1 MAGAKEKRE
10 RSRRAWLRP
19 HALVALMALALPAVA
34 AAAATGSGGPTP
46 AERQDGREEVLSVQ
60 LATFDGQAV
69 NLGQYLGRPMVVNFF
84 ASWCGPCA
92 REMPDFQAFHVARSD
107 EVTFVGV
114 SLQDTPEAAQ
124 ALADRTGATY
134 DLVRDTES
142 ELFRAVGGTSM
153 PTTVFISASGEVVD
167 VHGGELPARMLEERI
182 DRLLAAA

>member
-10 RSRRAWLRP
+10 RSRRAWSRP
-19 HALVALMALALPAVA
+19 HALVVVAAVALAAAA

-46 AERQDGREEVLSVQ
+46 AERQAGREEVLSVQ

-69 NLGQYLGRPMVVNFF
+69 TLGHYLGRPMVVNFF

-92 REMPDFQAFHVARSD
+92 REMPDFQAVHVARSD

-124 ALADRTGATY
+124 ALAERTGVTY

-142 ELFRAVGGTSM
+142 ELFRVVGGTSM
-153 PTTVFISASGEVVD
+153 PTTVFISASGEVID
-167 VHGGELPARMLEERI
+167 VQSGELPPRTLDEGI

>member
-1 MAGAKEKRE
+1 MAEAGRR
-10 RSRRAWLRP
+10 RSRRKWSRP
-19 HALVALMALALPAVA
+19 QALVAVVAVALVA
-34 AAAATGSGGPTP
+34 AAAVLSTGNPDPAPTDRRDNP
-46 AERQDGREEVLSVQ
+46 SDVLSVE
-60 LATFDGQAV
+60 LATFDGGAV
-69 NLGQYLGRPMVVNFF
+69 ALGDYAGRPMVVNFF

-92 REMPDFQAFHVARSD
+92 REMPDFEAVHAARGD
-107 EVTFVGV
+107 EVAFIGV

-124 ALADRTGATY
+124 ALAERTGVTY
-134 DLVRDTES
+134 DLVRDTDS